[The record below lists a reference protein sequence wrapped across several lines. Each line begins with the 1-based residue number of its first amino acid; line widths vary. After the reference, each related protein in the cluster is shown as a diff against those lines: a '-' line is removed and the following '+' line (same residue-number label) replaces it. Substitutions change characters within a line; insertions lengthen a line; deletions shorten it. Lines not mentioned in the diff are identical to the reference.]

1 MKLYS
6 LLNLGNT
13 CYLNSVLQCF
23 INNPCFANFPKKDS
37 ELTEL
42 LKEINIDLTVNN
54 EHINHKHDPNK
65 IVTFFNKKFRRFE
78 QHDAHEFLLEFLDIL
93 DLKDYCGK
101 FKMNITCSSCKN
113 VSSTYEDYSTINLHI
128 NLENNLTDS
137 FINYLKKENIHDYHC
152 EKCNEKVLADKKVY
166 IYNLPNFLI
175 LVLKRYNI
183 NGKLNNSI
191 SYPLENMKIRE
202 TESGEIF
209 SYILYAIIYH
219 YGHSHNGHYNCNVK
233 INNNWYFIDD
243 DSIYLNNNIE
253 NNNCNSYILFY
264 KKC

>member
-1 MKLYS
+1 VSGSAKY
-6 LLNLGNT
+6 LLR
-13 CYLNSVLQCF
+13 
-23 INNPCFANFPKKDS
+23 AFPAKTAGL
-37 ELTEL
+37 ELVPSS
-42 LKEINIDLTVNN
+42 KYAAWFDIC
-54 EHINHKHDPNK
+54 
-65 IVTFFNKKFRRFE
+65 NKKFYEELVPVWDTWEGYGGWDYYSMLVSDSYKRMGGDF
-78 QHDAHEFLLEFLDIL
+78 QQYLLEGQTIIEWTTGP
-93 DLKDYCGK
+93 LK
-101 FKMNITCSSCKN
+101 
-113 VSSTYEDYSTINLHI
+113 
-128 NLENNLTDS
+128 NNLTDS

-152 EKCNEKVLADKKVY
+152 EKCNQKVLADKKVY

-183 NGKLNNSI
+183 NGKLNDSI

-219 YGHSHNGHYNCNVK
+219 YGHSQNGHYNCNVK